1 MEHCRIEMVP
11 LLALSNLSA
20 SGRQDFV
27 SICSVKWLPYTAT
40 KKNTF
45 GEGPKGHNPPLFS
58 LNSSILLP
66 MTAPSKHLHQHCSKC

>member
-1 MEHCRIEMVP
+1 MEHRRIEMVP

-40 KKNTF
+40 KKHIR
-45 GEGPKGHNPPLFS
+45 GRSQGAQ
-58 LNSSILLP
+58 SSSFFLKQFHFAANDCSSQTSSPALL
-66 MTAPSKHLHQHCSKC
+66 

>member
-1 MEHCRIEMVP
+1 MEHRRIEMVP

-40 KKNTF
+40 KKHIR
-45 GEGPKGHNPPLFS
+45 GRSQGAQ
-58 LNSSILLP
+58 SSFL
-66 MTAPSKHLHQHCSKC
+66 S

>member
-40 KKNTF
+40 KKKHIR
-45 GEGPKGHNPPLFS
+45 GRSQGAQ
-58 LNSSILLP
+58 SSSFFLKQLHFAANDCSIQTSSPALL
-66 MTAPSKHLHQHCSKC
+66 